1 MGLMSKR
8 FASVRKMGAPNLSAD
23 EQHWPL
29 NRVIDEAVGYERIL
43 NMF

>member
-8 FASVRKMGAPNLSAD
+8 FASVRKMGAHNLCAE
-23 EQHWPL
+23 EQRWPL